1 MNNGKNILLTLGSLA
16 FVAIGIFLL
25 IEGDPSDRLMA
36 LGVTLFFGACA
47 LVGLLQLLPAQRAAF
62 DAAGGLTI
70 QPDRIQLAGMAI
82 AAIGMAAGCYIFA
95 PIAAYENKQII
106 SLVGYAGAIFFG
118 LGGLFILWRV
128 FTDKPLA
135 RIDQDGV
142 RTFGV
147 GAWSLAWR
155 DIGGVQSGAIAGQ
168 PFLAFDTNAAR
179 VLPTVGSRYTL
190 GVHGSRLS
198 FEDLQ
203 GAVFELWQRH
213 RDASAPAAL
222 QH

>member
-1 MNNGKNILLTLGSLA
+1 MNKGKEIALALGSLG

-47 LVGLLQLLPAQRAAF
+47 LVGGLQLLPHQRAEL
-62 DAAGGLTI
+62 DAQGGLTI

-95 PIAAYENKQII
+95 PIAAYENRQII

-142 RTFGV
+142 RSFGV

-155 DIGGVQSGAIAGQ
+155 EIGGIQSGAIAGQ
-168 PFLAFDTNAAR
+168 PFLAFDTDTAR
-179 VLPTVGSRYTL
+179 IPPTATPGYTL

-203 GAVFELWQRH
+203 SLVFDLWQRH

>member
-1 MNNGKNILLTLGSLA
+1 MNRGKDIGLTLGSLA
-16 FVAIGIFLL
+16 FVAIGVFLL
-25 IEGDPSDRLMA
+25 ISGDPEDRVMA
-36 LGVTLFFGACA
+36 FGVTVFFGACA
-47 LVGLLQLLPAQRAAF
+47 LVGLMQFIPHQRAEL
-62 DAAGGLTI
+62 DSEGGVTI
-70 QPDRIQLAGMAI
+70 QPDRLQLSGMAI
-82 AAIGMAAGCYIFA
+82 AAIGMAIGCAVMAPLAAADNRPVVSIAGY
-95 PIAAYENKQII
+95 
-106 SLVGYAGAIFFG
+106 VGGVFFG

-155 DIGGVQSGAIAGQ
+155 DIGGVSSGAIAGQ
-168 PFLAFDTNAAR
+168 PFIAFEADTAR
-179 VLPTVGSRYTL
+179 ILPTTGPTHTL
-190 GVHGSRLS
+190 GVHGSRLR

-203 GAVFELWQRH
+203 SIVFELWHRH

>member
-1 MNNGKNILLTLGSLA
+1 MNRGKDILLTLGSLA

-25 IEGDPSDRLMA
+25 IKGDPEDRLMA

-47 LVGLLQLLPAQRAAF
+47 LVGGLQLLPHQRAAL
-62 DAAGGLTI
+62 DAQGGLTI

-82 AAIGMAAGCYIFA
+82 TAIGMAVGCGIFA
-95 PIAAYENKQII
+95 PIAASENRQVI
-106 SLVGYAGAIFFG
+106 SLVGYAGAVFFG
-118 LGGLFILWRV
+118 LGGVFILWRV

-155 DIGGVQSGAIAGQ
+155 DISGVSSGAIAGQ
-168 PFLAFDTNAAR
+168 LFLAFDTDTAR
-179 VLPTVGSRYTL
+179 ILPTAGPGYTL
-190 GVHGSRLS
+190 GVHGSRLR

-203 GAVFELWQRH
+203 SIVLDLWQRH

>member
-1 MNNGKNILLTLGSLA
+1 MKRGKDIGLTLGSLA
-16 FVAIGIFLL
+16 FVAIGVFLL

-47 LVGLLQLLPAQRAAF
+47 IIGLMQLVPRERIVL
-62 DAAGGLTI
+62 DADGGFSI
-70 QPDRIQLAGMAI
+70 KPDRIQMLGMAVG
-82 AAIGMAAGCYIFA
+82 ALGMAAGCYIFA
-95 PIAAYENKQII
+95 PIAAYENRQLV
-106 SLVGYAGAIFFG
+106 SLVGYAGALFFG
-118 LGGLFILWRV
+118 LGGLFLIWRAL
-128 FTDKPLA
+128 TDKPIA
-135 RIDQDGV
+135 RIDRSGV

-147 GAWSLAWR
+147 GAWSFAWR
-155 DIGGVQSGAIAGQ
+155 EISGINIVAVQGQRFLSFEPTTIDI
-168 PFLAFDTNAAR
+168 
-179 VLPTVGSRYTL
+179 LPNSSLGYTI

-203 GAVFELWQRH
+203 GAVFDLWQRH